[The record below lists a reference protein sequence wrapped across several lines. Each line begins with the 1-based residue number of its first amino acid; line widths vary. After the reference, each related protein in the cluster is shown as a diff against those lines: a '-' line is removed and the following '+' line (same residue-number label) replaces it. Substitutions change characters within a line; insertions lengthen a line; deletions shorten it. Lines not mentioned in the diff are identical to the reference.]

1 MDDNPSSAF
10 LNGAIINTNSLLML
24 SAATI
29 YGSNTAISVIENA
42 TGGSGNDT
50 LVGNAA
56 ANTLTG
62 GSGNDSFVFL
72 NNTLTNSGTQITDF
86 SSWQVDTIADFSNT
100 NDTMYFDATSFTAG
114 SGSVGNAIT
123 TGQFVTGTNVDAN
136 SATGSTI
143 FMYDTDS
150 GNLFYD
156 ADGASGSG
164 IHIATLTGSP
174 DDVDNTDFMFV

>member
-1 MDDNPSSAF
+1 M
-10 LNGAIINTNSLLML
+10 I
-24 SAATI
+24 
-29 YGSNTAISVIENA
+29 
-42 TGGSGNDT
+42 
-50 LVGNAA
+50 GNAA

-72 NNTLTNSGTQITDF
+72 NSTLNNSGTQHTDF
-86 SSWQVDTIADFSNT
+86 SSWAVDTIADFNVA
-100 NDTMYFDATSFTAG
+100 NDTMYFSSSSFTISNKPS
-114 SGSVGNAIT
+114 SGSAIDA
-123 TGQFVTGTNVDAN
+123 GEFVTGTSVDAN

-174 DDVDNTDFMFV
+174 DTVDQDDFVFV